1 MIIRI
6 TLLFFILLA
15 AKIIELEDVAEKS
28 ELLAII
34 LVLGFIA
41 VPIYLI
47 FKILQEMQT
56 IKKELHSKLKDK
68 SKKNKINFGPKF
80 SD

>member
-1 MIIRI
+1 MLNRI

-15 AKIIELEDVAEKS
+15 AKIIELDDVAEKS

-34 LVLGFIA
+34 LVVGFIA

-47 FKILQEMQT
+47 FKILQEILT
-56 IKKELHSKLKDK
+56 IKKEIQSKLKDK
-68 SKKNKINFGPKF
+68 AKKI
-80 SD
+80 

>member
-1 MIIRI
+1 MTSRI

-34 LVLGFIA
+34 LVVGFIA
-41 VPIYLI
+41 VPIYLS
-47 FKILQEMQT
+47 FKILQEILT
-56 IKKELHSKLKDK
+56 IKKEIQSKLKDK
-68 SKKNKINFGPKF
+68 AKKI
-80 SD
+80 

>member
-1 MIIRI
+1 MISRI
-6 TLLFFILLA
+6 TLLAFILLV

-34 LVLGFIA
+34 LAVGIIA

-47 FKILQEMQT
+47 FKILQEILT
-56 IKKELHSKLKDK
+56 IIKEIQSKLKDK
-68 SKKNKINFGPKF
+68 AKKI
-80 SD
+80 

>member
-1 MIIRI
+1 MNKRI

-34 LVLGFIA
+34 LVIGFIA
-41 VPIYLI
+41 VPIYLS
-47 FKILQEMQT
+47 FKILQEMLT
-56 IKKELHSKLKDK
+56 IKKEIQSKLKDK
-68 SKKNKINFGPKF
+68 SKKI
-80 SD
+80 

>member
-1 MIIRI
+1 MIYRI

-15 AKIIELEDVAEKS
+15 AKIIELEDVAETS

-34 LVLGFIA
+34 LVIVVIA

-56 IKKELHSKLKDK
+56 LIKEIHSTAKDK
-68 SKKNKINFGPKF
+68 TKKI
-80 SD
+80 

>member
-1 MIIRI
+1 MISRI

-34 LVLGFIA
+34 LVIGFIA

-56 IKKELHSKLKDK
+56 IKKEIQSRLKDK
-68 SKKNKINFGPKF
+68 SKKIINN
-80 SD
+80 

>member
-1 MIIRI
+1 MNKRI

-34 LVLGFIA
+34 LVIGFIA
-41 VPIYLI
+41 VPIYLS
-47 FKILQEMQT
+47 FKILQEMLT
-56 IKKELHSKLKDK
+56 IKKEIQSKLKDK
-68 SKKNKINFGPKF
+68 SKKKI
-80 SD
+80 

>member
-1 MIIRI
+1 MNKRI

-28 ELLAII
+28 ELLATI
-34 LVLGFIA
+34 LVIGIIT

-47 FKILQEMQT
+47 FKILQEIT
-56 IKKELHSKLKDK
+56 IIKEEIRSTLKDK
-68 SKKNKINFGPKF
+68 SKKK
-80 SD
+80 